1 MNISDFEKV
10 LQKGESIN
18 TEFKSWVKA
27 SSMKERIALAV
38 DELIAF
44 ANSKGGTVYFGV
56 EDNGEVTGC
65 IGSYDLQ
72 NIVEAI
78 YDKTRPPLFTEAGEF
93 EYQSKT
99 VITLSVEHDG
109 TTYATTDG
117 RCLRRLGKNS
127 KPYYPDEMSNKY
139 SAVQNPDFSGQIIVE
154 STEDDI
160 NKLEIYKLKEKLKA
174 RDPES
179 TLSEMEDMSFLS
191 DLGLIKYDAGN
202 LKLTIAGLL
211 FVGKE
216 QAIHRLLPQAEVIYL
231 HYSQS
236 NLEEYDARLDMT
248 VPIISVIDRLS
259 EKIQDANRIV
269 NVQVGLF
276 RLEIVDFSERVF
288 QEALLNALAHRDY
301 QNQAAVYVKHYPDKI
316 VIENPG
322 GFPEGITEHNIITHP
337 SVPRNKLIA
346 ETLQRLK
353 YVQRTGQGV
362 DIIFRDMVSSGKPY
376 PEYRAYNDAVSL
388 SIYSAIDD
396 VEFVKFVAREQNL
409 RQRNFSLSELMILRY
424 LTDNRRISLAI
435 ATDLIQGTRDM
446 AQKSLNS
453 LIRDGLIEVSG
464 KEYMLTAK
472 MYEAVKSDIEYTQ
485 DKVLQYVK
493 AKGRIMEYVQETG
506 SITNTQ
512 VRELCG
518 FTRQQARLT
527 LEKMQME
534 GVIVLLGKG
543 RYAKYVASE
552 RLL

>member
-78 YDKTRPPLFTEAGEF
+78 YDKTRPPLFTEAREI
-93 EYQSKT
+93 EYQGKT

-179 TLSEMEDMSFLS
+179 TLSEMEDMAFLS

-211 FVGKE
+211 FVGKD

-424 LTDNRRISLAI
+424 LTDNRRISLSI

-518 FTRQQARLT
+518 FTRQQARST
-527 LEKMQME
+527 LEKMQIE
-534 GVIVLLGKG
+534 GMIVLLGKG

>member
-78 YDKTRPPLFTEAGEF
+78 YDKTRPPLFTEAREI
-93 EYQSKT
+93 EYQGKT

-179 TLSEMEDMSFLS
+179 TLSEMEDMAFLS
-191 DLGLIKYDAGN
+191 DLGLIKYDAEN

-337 SVPRNKLIA
+337 SEI
-346 ETLQRLK
+346 
-353 YVQRTGQGV
+353 G
-362 DIIFRDMVSSGKPY
+362 
-376 PEYRAYNDAVSL
+376 RAHV
-388 SIYSAIDD
+388 
-396 VEFVKFVAREQNL
+396 
-409 RQRNFSLSELMILRY
+409 
-424 LTDNRRISLAI
+424 
-435 ATDLIQGTRDM
+435 
-446 AQKSLNS
+446 
-453 LIRDGLIEVSG
+453 
-464 KEYMLTAK
+464 
-472 MYEAVKSDIEYTQ
+472 
-485 DKVLQYVK
+485 
-493 AKGRIMEYVQETG
+493 
-506 SITNTQ
+506 
-512 VRELCG
+512 
-518 FTRQQARLT
+518 
-527 LEKMQME
+527 
-534 GVIVLLGKG
+534 
-543 RYAKYVASE
+543 
-552 RLL
+552 